1 MGQVLEICGQ
11 VQQPGAFDFEALAQL
26 SGQVEEIST
35 LVPGRS
41 GGGVRLESLLAAVR
55 PRPEA
60 THLTVESGDGSFSAS
75 VPLSAVV
82 DSGVVLYRLGSQAL
96 PTQQGGPFRFLIT
109 DAQTC
114 ATGGVD
120 LCANVKFVGRIILSA
135 EPGRDTR
142 PTEPRSV
149 IPSPSGRGNG

>member
-1 MGQVLEICGQ
+1 MGQALEICGQ
-11 VQQPGAFDFEALAQL
+11 VQRPGAFDFEALAQL
-26 SGQVEEIST
+26 SGQVEDVSA

-41 GGGVRLESLLAAVR
+41 GGGVRLASLLAAVQSS
-55 PRPEA
+55 PEA
-60 THLTVESGDGSFSAS
+60 THITVESSDGSFSAS

-114 ATGGVD
+114 ATGGAD
-120 LCANVKFVGRIILSA
+120 LCANVKFVGRIALSVD
-135 EPGRDTR
+135 PGRDTR
-142 PTEPRSV
+142 PR
-149 IPSPSGRGNG
+149 

>member
-1 MGQVLEICGQ
+1 VGEALEVCGQ
-11 VQQPGAFDFEALAQL
+11 VQRPGAFDFEALAQL
-26 SGQVEEIST
+26 SGQIEGISA

-41 GGGVRLESLLAAVR
+41 GGGVRLASLLAAVR

-82 DSGVVLYRLGSQAL
+82 GSGVVLYRLGSQAL
-96 PTQQGGPFRFLIT
+96 PAQQGGPFRFLIA

-114 ATGGVD
+114 ATGGAD
-120 LCANVKFVGRIILSA
+120 LCANVKFVGRMVLSA
-135 EPGRDTR
+135 GPGRDTR
-142 PTEPRSV
+142 PTEPR
-149 IPSPSGRGNG
+149 

>member
-1 MGQVLEICGQ
+1 MGQALEVYGQ

-26 SGQVEEIST
+26 SGQIEEISA

-41 GGGVRLESLLAAVR
+41 GGGVRLASLLAAVR

-60 THLTVESGDGSFSAS
+60 THLTVESSDGSFSAS
-75 VPLSAVV
+75 VPLPAVV
-82 DSGVVLYRLGSQAL
+82 GSGVVLYRLGTQAL

-120 LCANVKFVGRIILSA
+120 LCANVKFVGRIVLSA
-135 EPGRDTR
+135 GPGRDTR
-142 PTEPRSV
+142 PTEPR
-149 IPSPSGRGNG
+149 

>member
-1 MGQVLEICGQ
+1 MGQALEVCGQ
-11 VQQPGAFDFEALAQL
+11 VQQPGVFDFEALAQL
-26 SGQVEEIST
+26 SGQIEEISA

-41 GGGVRLESLLAAVR
+41 GGGVRLASLLAAVR

-60 THLTVESGDGSFSAS
+60 THLTVESSDGGFSAS
-75 VPLSAVV
+75 VPLSDVV
-82 DSGVVLYRLGSQAL
+82 GSGVMLYRLGSQAL

-120 LCANVKFVGRIILSA
+120 LCANVKFVGRIVLSA
-135 EPGRDTR
+135 GPGRDTR
-142 PTEPRSV
+142 PTEP
-149 IPSPSGRGNG
+149 G

>member
-1 MGQVLEICGQ
+1 MGQALEVSGQ
-11 VQQPGAFDFEALAQL
+11 VQRPGTFDFEALAQL
-26 SGQVEEIST
+26 TGQIEDISA

-41 GGGVRLESLLAAVR
+41 GGGVRLASLLTAVQ

-60 THLTVESGDGSFSAS
+60 TYLTVESSDGSFSAS
-75 VPLSAVV
+75 VPLAAVL

-120 LCANVKFVGRIILSA
+120 LCANVKFVGRIALSA
-135 EPGRDTR
+135 GPGRDTR
-142 PTEPRSV
+142 PLER
-149 IPSPSGRGNG
+149 NGA

>member
-1 MGQVLEICGQ
+1 MDQVLEVCGQ

-26 SGQVEEIST
+26 SGQIEEISA

-41 GGGVRLESLLAAVR
+41 GGGVRLASLLAAVQ
-55 PRPEA
+55 PRPEV
-60 THLTVESGDGSFSAS
+60 THLTVESSDGSFSAS

-82 DSGVVLYRLGSQAL
+82 GSGVLIYRLGSQAL

-120 LCANVKFVGRIILSA
+120 LCANVKFVGRMVLSTG
-135 EPGRDTR
+135 PGRDTR
-142 PTEPRSV
+142 PMEPR
-149 IPSPSGRGNG
+149 

>member
-1 MGQVLEICGQ
+1 VGEALEVCGQ
-11 VQQPGAFDFEALAQL
+11 VQRPGAFDFEALAQL
-26 SGQVEEIST
+26 SGQIEEISA

-41 GGGVRLESLLAAVR
+41 GGGVRLASLLAAVR

-82 DSGVVLYRLGSQAL
+82 GSGVVLYRLGSQAL
-96 PTQQGGPFRFLIT
+96 PAQQGGPFRFLIT

-114 ATGGVD
+114 ATGGAD
-120 LCANVKFVGRIILSA
+120 LCANVKFVGRMVLSA
-135 EPGRDTR
+135 GPGRDTR
-142 PTEPRSV
+142 PTEPR
-149 IPSPSGRGNG
+149 

>member
-1 MGQVLEICGQ
+1 MGQALEVCGQ

-26 SGQVEEIST
+26 SGQIEEISA

-41 GGGVRLESLLAAVR
+41 GGGVRLASLLTAVR

-60 THLTVESGDGSFSAS
+60 THLTVESSDGGFSAS

-82 DSGVVLYRLGSQAL
+82 GSGVVLYRLGTQAL
-96 PTQQGGPFRFLIT
+96 PAQQGGPFRFLIM

-120 LCANVKFVGRIILSA
+120 LCANVKFVGRIVLSA
-135 EPGRDTR
+135 GPGRDTR
-142 PTEPRSV
+142 PMEPR
-149 IPSPSGRGNG
+149 